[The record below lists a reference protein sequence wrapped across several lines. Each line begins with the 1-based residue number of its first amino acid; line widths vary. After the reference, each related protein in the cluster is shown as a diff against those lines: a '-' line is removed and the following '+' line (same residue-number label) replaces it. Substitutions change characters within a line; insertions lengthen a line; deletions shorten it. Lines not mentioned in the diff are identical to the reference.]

1 MGDREIFAVGALA
14 TRYSPI
20 GLGVMCVAILLFALA
35 PASAK
40 AAFVIENDSVYGAA
54 SVVLDT
60 ITSLYWVKPTET
72 LGLTFST
79 VQADIAAGQT
89 GNFSYA
95 SASQVQA
102 LFSDAG
108 ITDFS
113 NGVSAPS
120 YAGASAIISAF
131 GQTSGGTFTNGS
143 YFGSYAQVAGL
154 YAGNS
159 EAYTIAYQL
168 NASGA
173 FGCTGVD
180 CAETTVG
187 NVPGNSI
194 YPYGSWL
201 VATSLDSGNAPPPVP
216 IPASVW
222 LMLSALVGLG
232 SLSRRRG
239 IQ

>member
-1 MGDREIFAVGALA
+1 MGDRENIAVGVSAHRSVLGMICIAIMLLALV
-14 TRYSPI
+14 PPP
-20 GLGVMCVAILLFALA
+20 V
-35 PASAK
+35 K
-40 AAFVIENDSVYGAA
+40 AAFVVENDSVYGAS

-60 ITSLYWVKPTET
+60 STGLYWVKPSET
-72 LGLTFST
+72 LGLTFSA
-79 VQADIAAGQT
+79 VQANIAAGLT
-89 GNFSYA
+89 GSFSYA

-113 NGVSAPS
+113 NGVSASS

-131 GQTSGGTFTNGS
+131 GETSGGPFTNGS
-143 YFGSYAQVAGL
+143 YNGSYTQVAGL
-154 YAGNS
+154 YAGNN

-173 FGCTGVD
+173 FGCASVD

-187 NVPGNSI
+187 NVPGNSVR
-194 YPYGSWL
+194 PYGSWL
-201 VATSLDSGNAPPPVP
+201 VGTSLDSGSAPPPVP
-216 IPASVW
+216 IPASLW
-222 LMLSALVGLG
+222 LMLSALAGLG
-232 SLSRRRG
+232 SLGHRRG